1 MANKRIFEIAFVG
14 LKPGIHEYEYE
25 VGDKF
30 FVDKGA
36 TDFTNCTANVKL
48 QIDKKSSFIIF
59 WNNNF
64 IFSQDYFPTNDG
76 ISFNNSNYTLFTN
89 AKIYSSD
96 KNIIEDGSMLIK
108 NGKIIAVGKSVEI
121 PKNSIIINLNGKS
134 IYPSFI
140 DIYSKFGVKAPERNF
155 SGRRSPQ
162 YNNTRK
168 GYYWNDHIRPEQS
181 AIDFFK
187 YDERTAKEL
196 IKNGFSIVIYA
207 NHLLRASYK
216 AMYTTAK
223 KISGSAFDD
232 KLISQKYRIINEAKH
247 AIGMTIPFNP
257 RI

>member
-1 MANKRIFEIAFVG
+1 MLNRITTLLLI
-14 LKPGIHEYEYE
+14 
-25 VGDKF
+25 
-30 FVDKGA
+30 
-36 TDFTNCTANVKL
+36 FT
-48 QIDKKSSFIIF
+48 F
-59 WNNNF
+59 NF

-108 NGKIIAVGKSVEI
+108 NGNIIAVGKSVEA

-196 IKNGFSIVIYA
+196 IKNGFGAVNTHLSDGIIRGKGALIALTNNGDSNSIIDINSTQYLSLSNSVTSVSYT
-207 NHLLRASYK
+207 HLTLPTS
-216 AMYTTAK
+216 
-223 KISGSAFDD
+223 D
-232 KLISQKYRIINEAKH
+232 LV
-247 AIGMTIPFNP
+247 
-257 RI
+257 